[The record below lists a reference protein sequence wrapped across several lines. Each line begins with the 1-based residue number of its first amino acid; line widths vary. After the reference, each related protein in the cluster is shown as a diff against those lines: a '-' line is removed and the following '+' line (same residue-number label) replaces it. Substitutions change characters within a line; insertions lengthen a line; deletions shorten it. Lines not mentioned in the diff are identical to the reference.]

1 MNQCLYYEDGK
12 GSLPLSLIDCFLF
25 FFSRHVIKTC
35 YLPWFT
41 ITRNNWK
48 IMFSVH
54 CDCFD
59 YYFYLMDITFLP
71 LCRIILN
78 VRFTIS
84 NINRLSTLIINTK
97 YRVNLLEGKIL
108 QFNEWQIAISK
119 SPRNWW
125 KPLSVE
131 VIILTTENGTSLG
144 SESIQYYISL
154 KLQITKYSL
163 LRLNQYCN
171 WMSLKDDI
179 TDNFVFESFCTFVFF
194 WRYILTS

>member
-25 FFSRHVIKTC
+25 FFLATRDKNLLFTVIH
-35 YLPWFT
+35 
-41 ITRNNWK
+41 NNSEQLENNVFCALW
-48 IMFSVH
+48 
-54 CDCFD
+54 
-59 YYFYLMDITFLP
+59 LLWLLFLFNGYHLSP

-84 NINRLSTLIINTK
+84 NINRLLTLIINTK

-154 KLQITKYSL
+154 KLQITKYFL

-179 TDNFVFESFCTFVFF
+179 TDNFVFESFCTFVYF

>member
-1 MNQCLYYEDGK
+1 
-12 GSLPLSLIDCFLF
+12 
-25 FFSRHVIKTC
+25 
-35 YLPWFT
+35 
-41 ITRNNWK
+41 
-48 IMFSVH
+48 
-54 CDCFD
+54 
-59 YYFYLMDITFLP
+59 
-71 LCRIILN
+71 
-78 VRFTIS
+78 
-84 NINRLSTLIINTK
+84 
-97 YRVNLLEGKIL
+97 
-108 QFNEWQIAISK
+108 
-119 SPRNWW
+119 
-125 KPLSVE
+125 LSVE